1 MIHTSLTIWSS
12 ENVTVKRRRKHLLK
26 ANNSIKKRIWNK
38 DGNVTVVDIQ
48 KVLTAVKSSSVQDT

>member
-12 ENVTVKRRRKHLLK
+12 ENVKVKRRWKYLLK
-26 ANNSIKKRIWNK
+26 ANNSINKRIWNK
-38 DGNVTVVDIQ
+38 GGNVTVVDIQ

>member
-12 ENVTVKRRRKHLLK
+12 ENVTVKRRRKYLLK
-26 ANNSIKKRIWNK
+26 ANNSINKRIWNK

>member
-12 ENVTVKRRRKHLLK
+12 ENVTVKRRWKYLLK
-26 ANNSIKKRIWNK
+26 ANNSINKRIWNK